1 MINELTKSFFNKN
14 GYVFIKNFLNK
25 DVTTLLYNYSITQ
38 VKSIDYKKLYSNDK
52 FDKQWDGDFGDGQV
66 HNTYYRYGDPLI
78 DTLLLL
84 SLNSMESFTGK
95 NLVPTYS
102 YWRFYEKGDE
112 LVKHRDR
119 ESCEISTTICLGYNN
134 SNVEKSTYE
143 NYSWPMFI
151 KNKNGENLPINMEP
165 GDMLIYRGCEIE
177 HWREKLMG
185 LNHTQVFLHYNEKE
199 GQYNIKYDGRPFVGI
214 PKLFKE

>member
-1 MINELTKSFFNKN
+1 MINQLTKNFFDKN

-25 DVTTLLYNYSITQ
+25 EVTTLLYNYSITQ
-38 VKSIDYKKLYSNDK
+38 VKSIDYKKQYSENK
-52 FDKQWDGDFGDGQV
+52 FDSKWDGDFGDGQV
-66 HNTYYRYGDPLI
+66 YNSYYRYGDPII
-78 DTLLLL
+78 DTLLTL
-84 SLNSMESFTGK
+84 SLNNMEIFTGK

-119 ESCEISTTICLGYNN
+119 ESCEISTTICLGYNY
-134 SNVEKSTYE
+134 SNIDINMNK

-151 KNKNGENLPINMEP
+151 KEKNNENLPVNMEP

-177 HWREKLMG
+177 HWREKLLG
-185 LNHTQVFLHYNEKE
+185 LNHTQAFLHYNEKE
-199 GQYNIKYDGRPFVGI
+199 GPYNIQYDGRPFVGI